1 MSKPSFTGVWIPV
14 EVFQMETLTI
24 TEKVVYGIVNAL
36 DNEEGCF
43 ASNGYLAQT
52 LQLSDRQV
60 KNCLKTLID
69 FQLVV
74 RVELDGKRLLRTV
87 EKQALVG
94 ATDFLGRGKPIS
106 PRGGS
111 RLPTYSK
118 EDNKEDSKKDEPVVL
133 PYGSDF
139 KVAWDKWEAYRKQ
152 TKKPL
157 TAMTR
162 VEQVK
167 MLGDL
172 QNEKQAIATIDKS
185 IAFGWQGLFV
195 TKQDTQK
202 HKAPLTNQDHANGF

>member
-14 EVFQMETLTI
+14 EVFQMETLTV

-60 KNCLKTLID
+60 KNVLKTLID
-69 FQLVV
+69 YQLVV
-74 RVELDGKRLLRTV
+74 RIELNGKRILRTV

-106 PRGGS
+106 RRGGS
-111 RLPTYSK
+111 RLPTYRK
-118 EDNKEDSKKDEPVVL
+118 EDNKEDSNNNIEL
-133 PYGSDF
+133 PYGEPF
-139 KVAWDKWEAYRKQ
+139 KDAWAKWEAYRKQ

-157 TAMTR
+157 TPMTKA
-162 VEQVK
+162 EQLK
-167 MLGDL
+167 MLGSWG
-172 QNEKQAIATIDKS
+172 NESKAIDSINKS
-185 IAFGWQGLFV
+185 IAFGWQGLFLANTQQ
-195 TKQDTQK
+195 TKT
-202 HKAPLTNQDHANGF
+202 LTNQDHANGF

>member
-36 DNEEGCF
+36 DNEEGCY

-60 KNCLKTLID
+60 KNVLKTLID
-69 FQLVV
+69 YQLVV
-74 RVELDGKRLLRTV
+74 RIELDGKRILRTV

-94 ATDFLGRGKPIS
+94 VTDFLGRGKQIS
-106 PRGGS
+106 RRGGN

-118 EDNKEDSKKDEPVVL
+118 EDKKEDSNNNIVL
-133 PYGSDF
+133 PYGEPF
-139 KVAWDKWEAYRKQ
+139 KETWTKWETYRKQ

-157 TAMTR
+157 TPMTKE
-162 VEQVK
+162 EQLK
-167 MLGDL
+167 MLASWG
-172 QNEKQAIATIDKS
+172 NEQQAIESINKS

-195 TKQDTQK
+195 INNSKSKT
-202 HKAPLTNQDHANGF
+202 LTNQDHANGF